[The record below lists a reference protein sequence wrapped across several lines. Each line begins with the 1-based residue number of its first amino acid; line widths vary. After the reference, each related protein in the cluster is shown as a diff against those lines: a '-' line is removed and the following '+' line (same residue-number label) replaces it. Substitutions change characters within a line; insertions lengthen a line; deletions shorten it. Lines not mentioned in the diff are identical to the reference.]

1 MELRKQAKEES
12 IKVIRLDFQVIEL
25 SSQCSY
31 IFVLDPVRHACSF
44 CMPFGIENV
53 CLGCTRGRSAEGV
66 RLLLRRR
73 LPRRGHDLM
82 QERPHVLQGQ

>member
-1 MELRKQAKEES
+1 MPNGINLQFLKEKKYLELETKIVKEMELRKQAKEES

-44 CMPFGIENV
+44 CMPFGID
-53 CLGCTRGRSAEGV
+53 GKGW
-66 RLLLRRR
+66 LL
-73 LPRRGHDLM
+73 
-82 QERPHVLQGQ
+82 